1 MKRLLAALLLAGALL
16 GSAMAQ
22 QKLNG
27 AGATFPNPIYTK
39 WFSEYHKQH
48 PGVEIN
54 YASIG
59 SGGGIQQLTAGT
71 VDFGASDGPMTD
83 QQLTDAKRKIFHI
96 PTVLGA
102 VVPVYNVSGV
112 SGDLKF
118 SGDVLA
124 KIFLGVITK
133 WNDPQIAKLNP
144 GVQLSDTDIIVVHR
158 AESSGTTFIWTDY
171 LSKVSGDWKSKV

>member
-1 MKRLLAALLLAGALL
+1 MRRVFFATLLALAL
-16 GSAMAQ
+16 MATAAA

-71 VDFGASDGPMTD
+71 VDFGAADVPMND
-83 QQLTDAKRKIFHI
+83 QQLADAKRKIFHL

-102 VVPVYNVSGV
+102 VVPTYNIPGV
-112 SGDLKF
+112 TAELKF
-118 SGDVLA
+118 TGDVLA
-124 KIFLGVITK
+124 
-133 WNDPQIAKLNP
+133 
-144 GVQLSDTDIIVVHR
+144 
-158 AESSGTTFIWTDY
+158 
-171 LSKVSGDWKSKV
+171 